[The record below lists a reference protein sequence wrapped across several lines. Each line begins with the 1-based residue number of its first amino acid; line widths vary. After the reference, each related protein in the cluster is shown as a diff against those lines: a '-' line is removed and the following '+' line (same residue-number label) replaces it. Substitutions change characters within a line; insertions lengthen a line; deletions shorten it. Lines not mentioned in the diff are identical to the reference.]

1 MKNLVILVL
10 ALAFIAVIAC
20 TSRRSD
26 GSIATIPPKDSYLR
40 NNPRVD
46 VIDSCEYVLWGHGLA
61 HKGNCKFCK
70 ERRKKEFYEMVDVL
84 FNTEEQWTRE
94 D

>member
-40 NNPRVD
+40 NNP
-46 VIDSCEYVLWGHGLA
+46 SY
-61 HKGNCKFCK
+61 
-70 ERRKKEFYEMVDVL
+70 
-84 FNTEEQWTRE
+84 
-94 D
+94 

>member
-10 ALAFIAVIAC
+10 ALAFIAVVAC

-26 GSIATIPPKDSYLR
+26 GSIETISSRVSYLGS
-40 NNPRVD
+40 NPRVD
-46 VIDSCEYVLWGHGLA
+46 VIDSCEYLIWGHGLA

-70 ERRKKEFYEMVDVL
+70 ERRQKEFYKMVDVL
-84 FNTEEQWTRE
+84 FNTEEQWTKE

>member
-1 MKNLVILVL
+1 MKNFVILVL
-10 ALAFIAVIAC
+10 SLVFIAVIAC
-20 TSRRSD
+20 TDRDSNGQIKIRPGNATYYSD
-26 GSIATIPPKDSYLR
+26 
-40 NNPRVD
+40 NPRVD

-84 FNTEEQWTRE
+84 VNVNEEWTRE
-94 D
+94 N

>member
-10 ALAFIAVIAC
+10 ALAFIAIIAC

-26 GSIATIPPKDSYLR
+26 GSIETISSRVSYLGS
-40 NNPRVD
+40 NPRVD
-46 VIDSCEYVLWGHGLA
+46 VIDSCEYVIWGHGLA

-84 FNTEEQWTRE
+84 VNVNEEWTRE

>member
-1 MKNLVILVL
+1 MKNFVILVL
-10 ALAFIAVIAC
+10 SLVFIAVIAC
-20 TSRRSD
+20 TSRDSN
-26 GSIATIPPKDSYLR
+26 GSIETRPSRNSYLGA
-40 NNPRVD
+40 NPRVD
-46 VIDSCEYVLWGHGLA
+46 IIDSCEYIIWGHGLA

-84 FNTEEQWTRE
+84 VNVNEEWTRE